1 MRCGGATL
9 LMKTDLFRCMKD
21 DELVKMLTAPS
32 MRRKGAEE
40 QASNQD
46 KSTNVDNR
54 LLPIEE
60 TE

>member
-1 MRCGGATL
+1 
-9 LMKTDLFRCMKD
+9 MKTDLFRCMKD